1 MNKDIRAIAYVSHAA
16 FDYRQQYQ
24 ELAESIEQIRA
35 EATQRNMSQ
44 GIGGVLY
51 YYKGSFFQYL
61 EGPRQNIDR
70 LVGRIQNDPRHV
82 GFKMMFDQPIPEQR
96 APDWGLKYVSLDA
109 KIKEFLG
116 ANPMHDDLYNLSDS
130 QAAELVQ
137 VFVESSA
144 ESIATNPQIQIV
156 DPQDYPEQMA
166 SARMKLALLRPNL
179 WVVLI
184 MLALTAAILSLL
196 VF

>member
-24 ELAESIEQIRA
+24 ELADSIEQIRT
-35 EATQRNMSQ
+35 ESTQRNMSQ

-70 LVGRIQNDPRHV
+70 LVNTIEVDPRHR
-82 GFKMMFDQPIPEQR
+82 GFKLMYDQPITERR

-116 ANPMHDDLYNLSDS
+116 ADPIQDDLYSLSDS

-144 ESIATNPQIQIV
+144 DSIATNPKIQIV
-156 DPQDYPEQMA
+156 DPEDRSEQLIA
-166 SARMKLALLRPNL
+166 ARMKLALLRPNTM
-179 WVVLI
+179 VILI
-184 MLALTAAILSLL
+184 MLALTVAILAMLI
-196 VF
+196 F

>member
-70 LVGRIQNDPRHV
+70 LVNTIQVDPRHV
-82 GFKMMFDQPIPEQR
+82 GFKLMFDQPIEEQR
-96 APDWGLKYVSLDA
+96 APDWGLKYVSLDS
-109 KIKEFLG
+109 KIKQFLG
-116 ANPMHDDLYNLSDS
+116 VDPMHDDLYNLSES

>member
-1 MNKDIRAIAYVSHAA
+1 MNRDIRAIAYVSHAA

-24 ELAESIEQIRA
+24 QLAESIEQIRA
-35 EATQRNMSQ
+35 EATRRNMSQ

-61 EGPRQNIDR
+61 EGPTQNIDR

-82 GFKMMFDQPIPEQR
+82 GFKMMFDQPIAAQR
-96 APDWGLKYVSLDA
+96 ASNWGLEYVSLDT
-109 KIKEFLG
+109 KIQEFLG
-116 ANPMHDDLYNLSDS
+116 SESMQGDLYNLSEA
-130 QAAELVQ
+130 QAAELVE

-144 ESIATNPQIQIV
+144 DPIAANPQIQIV
-156 DPQDYPEQMA
+156 DPQDYPEQLA

-184 MLALTAAILSLL
+184 MLALTAAILAML
-196 VF
+196 FF

>member
-24 ELAESIEQIRA
+24 ELADSIEQIRT
-35 EATQRNMSQ
+35 ESTQRNMSQ

-70 LVGRIQNDPRHV
+70 LVNTIEVDPRHR
-82 GFKMMFDQPIPEQR
+82 GFKLMYDQPIPEQR

-116 ANPMHDDLYNLSDS
+116 ADPIQDDLYNLSDS

-144 ESIATNPQIQIV
+144 DSIATNPQIQIV
-156 DPQDYPEQMA
+156 DPEDRSEQLA
-166 SARMKLALLRPNL
+166 TARMKLALLRPNTM
-179 WVVLI
+179 VILI
-184 MLALTAAILSLL
+184 MLALTVAILAMLI
-196 VF
+196 F

>member
-1 MNKDIRAIAYVSHAA
+1 MSKDIRAIAYVSHAS

-24 ELAESIEQIRA
+24 ELADSIEQIRT
-35 EATQRNMSQ
+35 ESTQRNMSQ

-70 LVGRIQNDPRHV
+70 LVNTIEVDPRHR
-82 GFKMMFDQPIPEQR
+82 GFKLMYDQPITEQR

-116 ANPMHDDLYNLSDS
+116 ADPIQDDLYSLSDS

-144 ESIATNPQIQIV
+144 DPIATNPKIQIV
-156 DPQDYPEQMA
+156 DPEDRSEQLIA
-166 SARMKLALLRPNL
+166 ARMKLALLRPNTM
-179 WVVLI
+179 VILI
-184 MLALTAAILSLL
+184 MLALTVAILAMLI
-196 VF
+196 F

>member
-1 MNKDIRAIAYVSHAA
+1 MNRDIRAIAYVSHAA

-24 ELAESIEQIRA
+24 ELADSIEQIRT
-35 EATQRNMSQ
+35 ESTQRNMSQ

-70 LVGRIQNDPRHV
+70 LVNTIEVDPRHR
-82 GFKMMFDQPIPEQR
+82 GFKLMYDQPITEQR

-116 ANPMHDDLYNLSDS
+116 ANPIQDDLYSLSDS

-144 ESIATNPQIQIV
+144 DSIAANPKIQIV
-156 DPQDYPEQMA
+156 DPEDHSEQLIA
-166 SARMKLALLRPNL
+166 ARMKLALLRPNTM
-179 WVVLI
+179 VILI
-184 MLALTAAILSLL
+184 MLALTVAILAMLI
-196 VF
+196 F

>member
-24 ELAESIEQIRA
+24 QLADSIEQIRT
-35 EATQRNMSQ
+35 ESTQRNMSQ

-70 LVGRIQNDPRHV
+70 LVNTIEVDPRHR
-82 GFKMMFDQPIPEQR
+82 GFKLMYDQPITEQR

-109 KIKEFLG
+109 KIKDFLG
-116 ANPMHDDLYNLSDS
+116 ADPIQDDLYNLSDS

-144 ESIATNPQIQIV
+144 DTIAANPKIQIV
-156 DPQDYPEQMA
+156 DPEDRSEQLIA
-166 SARMKLALLRPNL
+166 ARMKLALLRPNTM
-179 WVVLI
+179 VILI
-184 MLALTAAILSLL
+184 MH
-196 VF
+196 

>member
-24 ELAESIEQIRA
+24 QLADSIEQIRT
-35 EATQRNMSQ
+35 ESTQRNMSQ

-70 LVGRIQNDPRHV
+70 LVNTIEVDPRHR
-82 GFKMMFDQPIPEQR
+82 GFKLMYDQPITEQR

-109 KIKEFLG
+109 KIKDFLG
-116 ANPMHDDLYNLSDS
+116 ADPIQDDLYNLSDS

-144 ESIATNPQIQIV
+144 DTIAANPKIQIV
-156 DPQDYPEQMA
+156 DPEDRSEQLIA
-166 SARMKLALLRPNL
+166 ARMKLALLRPNTM
-179 WVVLI
+179 VILI
-184 MLALTAAILSLL
+184 MLALTVAILAMLI
-196 VF
+196 F

>member
-24 ELAESIEQIRA
+24 ELADSIEQIRT
-35 EATQRNMSQ
+35 ESTQRNMSQ

-70 LVGRIQNDPRHV
+70 LVNTIEVDPRHR
-82 GFKMMFDQPIPEQR
+82 GFKLMYDQPITEQR

-116 ANPMHDDLYNLSDS
+116 ADPIQDDLYSLSDS

-144 ESIATNPQIQIV
+144 DSIATNPKIQIV
-156 DPQDYPEQMA
+156 DPEDRSEQLIA
-166 SARMKLALLRPNL
+166 ARMKLALLRPNTM
-179 WVVLI
+179 VILI
-184 MLALTAAILSLL
+184 MLALTVAILAMLI
-196 VF
+196 F